1 MIVSPVME
9 LIGLPGSME
18 FVWATA
24 MLTNL
29 YGVMI
34 VNGFWSMWVIGGMQK
49 FIVHFPD
56 HHCSAAGHRGQ
67 INPYPE
73 RIDMLFDNGNVR
85 VKFY

>member
-34 VNGFWSMWVIGGMQK
+34 VNGFRSMWVIGECK
-49 FIVHFPD
+49 NLLYIFLIIIVLLLVIGAKSILIRNGLIC
-56 HHCSAAGHRGQ
+56 CSTMEMSG
-67 INPYPE
+67 
-73 RIDMLFDNGNVR
+73 
-85 VKFY
+85 